1 MQLILKTSN
10 GSITEKPERCDK
22 KKMPDEIDF
31 DAINILSAAM
41 VEKGMNI
48 CEKIGMEKIVFLK
61 ILEENIRS
69 KWIEK
74 NTH

>member
-22 KKMPDEIDF
+22 KRLSDAVDF
-31 DAINILSAAM
+31 DVINVLSAAM

-48 CEKIGMEKIVFLK
+48 CEKPGMKSIFK
-61 ILEENIRS
+61 DFRR
-69 KWIEK
+69 KYK
-74 NTH
+74 NKME